1 MRRKSNQKPSGTINI
16 LYGAQAIVKGD
27 TFFHGGLR
35 VDGKVK
41 GNITADSEDE
51 SILVLSEHA
60 EVIGNIKVAHLTVA
74 GKLRGTVHCECIE
87 LLSTADV
94 SGELHYKEMDIAQGA
109 SVNANLVCENTE
121 AAEKDSVTHL
131 KAKAS

>member
-1 MRRKSNQKPSGTINI
+1 MRRKSNRKSSSTIDI
-16 LYGAQAIVKGD
+16 LYGAQTIVKGD

-35 VDGKVK
+35 IDGKVK
-41 GNITADSEDE
+41 GNITRDSEDE
-51 SILVLSEHA
+51 STLVLSEHA
-60 EVIGNIKVAHLTVA
+60 EVVGNIKVTHLTVA
-74 GKLRGTVHCECIE
+74 GKLSGTVHCERIE

-121 AAEKDSVTHL
+121 ETEKGSVTKL
-131 KAKAS
+131 KAL